1 MIGISVVGMLPEQL
15 HRDFFITSAA
25 LMMFLRIQCLYRQ
38 WKIVYYSVGLL
49 FLIQTGVYAYLLS
62 RGQRTVIVLYHQR
75 LDLLPLKLSSIQR
88 THPFKVRYSL
98 LFECR

>member
-15 HRDFFITSAA
+15 RRRFLIPLEA

-49 FLIQTGVYAYLLS
+49 FLVQTGIYAYLLS
-62 RGQRTVIVLYHQR
+62 RGQRTFIVLYHINVLTYFRSSCCASSR
-75 LDLLPLKLSSIQR
+75 L
-88 THPFKVRYSL
+88 THSR
-98 LFECR
+98 